1 MNQQRVLV
9 WDAPVR
15 VFHWMLAVSF
25 LGAFLTAESERWR
38 DVHVMLG
45 YTVAGLLAFRLVWG
59 LVGSRYARFSSFAFG
74 PGKVAAYLKSLLGSK
89 PEHHLG
95 HNPAGSWA
103 IYGLLSTGVI
113 ASVSGWLKYQEIG
126 GDAMEEVHEFSANL
140 MLAVVVV
147 HLAGVVVSSFLHR
160 ENLVRSMLT
169 GYKSGTPIAKTRA
182 HWLVAAALATAV
194 ALGWMLAGR

>member
-169 GYKSGTPIAKTRA
+169 GYKSGTPSAKTRA
-182 HWLVAAALATAV
+182 HWWVAAALATAV
-194 ALGWMLAGR
+194 ALGWMVAGR